1 MQSLGGQIR
10 CIMEDVQ
17 VAYMYW
23 KLISFLRPANE
34 TWRRRSDKMVLD
46 RPFSE
51 QFLCVLINWKHG
63 PGTTGPWG
71 CSSTKGRLRLEVQ
84 FLSWTKSCYLSTRY
98 WNLVLWTQRR
108 AQRPFPW
115 LGKAPCWGWG
125 CCTLSLPFFSLTA
138 ETIHGLLLAFSWSRY
153 LINHTNFHFQ
163 ASHQRGNFLLNI
175 KWQVSGEETANNEA
189 YSYYTRE
196 KGIVTS

>member
-17 VAYMYW
+17 VAYW

-34 TWRRRSDKMVLD
+34 TWRCRSDKMVLD

-71 CSSTKGRLRLEVQ
+71 CSSTKFYKGGSASRSNFFHGQNPVILALVTEIWYCGPNVAPRDLFLGWVKRPAGDEVAVHYHCR
-84 FLSWTKSCYLSTRY
+84 FFTDGGDHTW
-98 WNLVLWTQRR
+98 
-108 AQRPFPW
+108 
-115 LGKAPCWGWG
+115 
-125 CCTLSLPFFSLTA
+125 SLASL
-138 ETIHGLLLAFSWSRY
+138 
-153 LINHTNFHFQ
+153 
-163 ASHQRGNFLLNI
+163 
-175 KWQVSGEETANNEA
+175 
-189 YSYYTRE
+189 
-196 KGIVTS
+196 